1 MLIAKS
7 LGMSVIYTCMFNYF
21 VVIFV
26 VSSMGTELFHEFS
39 PEKNAMFLYAI
50 LFPVTFIVATYF
62 TVRNMRKEME
72 KEMSKKEYH
81 TVTHKDSDGNMY
93 VELPSALLNQMGWA
107 TGDTLEWADNND
119 GTFTITK
126 KEEDED

>member
-7 LGMSVIYTCMFNYF
+7 LGMSVIYACMFNYF
-21 VVIFV
+21 VVIFI

-72 KEMSKKEYH
+72 KEMSKKEYQ
-81 TVTHKDSDGNMY
+81 TVTHVDADGNMY

-126 KEEDED
+126 KEEPSE